1 MKQYFIIIFLAL
13 MIFACGQNNNQTS
26 RPETTIS
33 AKKTDGKEL
42 FLMRCTTCHGT
53 DGNAGLA
60 GSAKL
65 GSSKYTVD
73 QIVNTI
79 KNGQKAMPKV
89 DLESEEEY
97 QALADYVLTLRK

>member
-1 MKQYFIIIFLAL
+1 MKHYYIIIFITLL
-13 MIFACGQNNNQTS
+13 LFACGENKK
-26 RPETTIS
+26 PETDATKTPI
-33 AKKTDGKEL
+33 KKADGKQL
-42 FLMRCTTCHGT
+42 FMMRCITCHGN

-60 GSAKL
+60 GAARL
-65 GSSKYTVD
+65 GTSIYNKEQIINTV
-73 QIVNTI
+73 

>member
-1 MKQYFIIIFLAL
+1 MTKYYYIILVLFLVNS
-13 MIFACGQNNNQTS
+13 CSENQETKPKNN
-26 RPETTIS
+26 TIK
-33 AKKTDGKEL
+33 ADGKEL
-42 FLMRCTTCHGT
+42 FLTRCITCHGT

-65 GSSKYTVD
+65 GESKYNKE
-73 QIVNTI
+73 QIIATL

-97 QALADYVLTLRK
+97 QAVADYVLTLRK